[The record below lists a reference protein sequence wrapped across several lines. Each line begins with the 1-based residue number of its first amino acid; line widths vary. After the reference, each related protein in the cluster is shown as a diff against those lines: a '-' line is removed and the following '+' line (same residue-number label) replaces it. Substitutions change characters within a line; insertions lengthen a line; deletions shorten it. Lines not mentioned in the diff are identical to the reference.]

1 MPGSL
6 GHWPLDHLNIGD
18 HLELCR
24 FTWTWVSGSL
34 EHGTLWRHEDHSHLQ
49 GLTLRGQGGDMGAWG
64 AVAHVQA
71 SQKPTHKRAKR
82 PCSSEPPPYTV
93 HGEKKREDHV
103 GGSNIYIHP
112 TSIFLQST
120 SMIEQK
126 KVASL
131 HLKFVI
137 LGGAGNKRSG
147 VWLNSSAKAWI

>member
-1 MPGSL
+1 MFKRTPALYG
-6 GHWPLDHLNIGD
+6 
-18 HLELCR
+18 
-24 FTWTWVSGSL
+24 TWG
-34 EHGTLWRHEDHSHLQ
+34 
-49 GLTLRGQGGDMGAWG
+49 
-64 AVAHVQA
+64 
-71 SQKPTHKRAKR
+71 
-82 PCSSEPPPYTV
+82 
-93 HGEKKREDHV
+93 KKREDHV